1 VDGRARGGTLSG
13 GQRRRLGLAA
23 LLIGEWDVLMLDEPT
38 NHLDVEGIAWLARH
52 LKNRWPKNVGGLLV
66 VTHDR
71 WFLDEVANSM
81 WEVHD
86 GVVEPFEG
94 GYAAYV
100 LQRVER
106 DRIAAAA
113 ESKRQNLMRKELAW
127 LRRGAPART
136 SKPRFRIEA
145 ANRLIADVPPVR
157 DSVKLTRMAV
167 SRLGKDVVDLED
179 ADVRYGDRDVLREI
193 TWRIAPGERTAILGA
208 NGAGKSTLYNVIAGT
223 LSPTAGTISLS
234 MNGSIRDITK
244 DEEYKRALYIGR
256 IFQNPLLGTAGK
268 MSLEDNMMICSK
280 KGWKGL
286 KIGLN
291 ARTRSYFR
299 SELKQ
304 LNMGLEE
311 RLSDNVEQ
319 FSGGQRQALTL
330 LMAVM
335 SRPALL
341 LLDEHTAALDPSN
354 AALVMNLTKR
364 FAESYNLTVMM
375 VTHNMQHALDYG
387 NRLIMMDKGEIIFD
401 IAGDEKK
408 NLTMDDIV
416 QRFRSIKKTAL
427 TSDRMILQ

>member
-1 VDGRARGGTLSG
+1 MIELKNIAITFNPGTADEN
-13 GQRRRLGLAA
+13 AA
-23 LLIGEWDVLMLDEPT
+23 LKHIDLTINKGDFITVIG
-38 NHLDVEGIAWLARH
+38 
-52 LKNRWPKNVGGLLV
+52 
-66 VTHDR
+66 
-71 WFLDEVANSM
+71 S
-81 WEVHD
+81 
-86 GVVEPFEG
+86 
-94 GYAAYV
+94 
-100 LQRVER
+100 
-106 DRIAAAA
+106 
-113 ESKRQNLMRKELAW
+113 
-127 LRRGAPART
+127 
-136 SKPRFRIEA
+136 
-145 ANRLIADVPPVR
+145 
-157 DSVKLTRMAV
+157 
-167 SRLGKDVVDLED
+167 
-179 ADVRYGDRDVLREI
+179 
-193 TWRIAPGERTAILGA
+193 

-291 ARTRSYFR
+291 TRTRSYFR

-375 VTHNMQHALDYG
+375 VTHNMQHALEYG

-427 TSDRMILQ
+427 TSDRLILQ

>member
-1 VDGRARGGTLSG
+1 MKNIDLTINKGDFITV
-13 GQRRRLGLAA
+13 
-23 LLIGEWDVLMLDEPT
+23 IG
-38 NHLDVEGIAWLARH
+38 
-52 LKNRWPKNVGGLLV
+52 
-66 VTHDR
+66 
-71 WFLDEVANSM
+71 S
-81 WEVHD
+81 
-86 GVVEPFEG
+86 
-94 GYAAYV
+94 
-100 LQRVER
+100 
-106 DRIAAAA
+106 
-113 ESKRQNLMRKELAW
+113 
-127 LRRGAPART
+127 
-136 SKPRFRIEA
+136 
-145 ANRLIADVPPVR
+145 
-157 DSVKLTRMAV
+157 
-167 SRLGKDVVDLED
+167 
-179 ADVRYGDRDVLREI
+179 
-193 TWRIAPGERTAILGA
+193 
-208 NGAGKSTLYNVIAGT
+208 NGAGKSTLHNVIAGT

-234 MNGSIRDITK
+234 MNGSVRDITK

-416 QRFRSIKKTAL
+416 QRFRAIKKTAL

>member
-1 VDGRARGGTLSG
+1 MIELKNIAITFNPGTADEN
-13 GQRRRLGLAA
+13 AA
-23 LLIGEWDVLMLDEPT
+23 LKHIDLTINKGDFITVIG
-38 NHLDVEGIAWLARH
+38 
-52 LKNRWPKNVGGLLV
+52 
-66 VTHDR
+66 
-71 WFLDEVANSM
+71 S
-81 WEVHD
+81 
-86 GVVEPFEG
+86 
-94 GYAAYV
+94 
-100 LQRVER
+100 
-106 DRIAAAA
+106 
-113 ESKRQNLMRKELAW
+113 
-127 LRRGAPART
+127 
-136 SKPRFRIEA
+136 
-145 ANRLIADVPPVR
+145 
-157 DSVKLTRMAV
+157 
-167 SRLGKDVVDLED
+167 
-179 ADVRYGDRDVLREI
+179 
-193 TWRIAPGERTAILGA
+193 

-234 MNGSIRDITK
+234 MNGSVRDITK

-416 QRFRSIKKTAL
+416 QRFRAIKKKAL

>member
-1 VDGRARGGTLSG
+1 MIELKNIAITFNPGTADEN
-13 GQRRRLGLAA
+13 AA
-23 LLIGEWDVLMLDEPT
+23 LKNIDLTINKGDFITVIG
-38 NHLDVEGIAWLARH
+38 
-52 LKNRWPKNVGGLLV
+52 
-66 VTHDR
+66 
-71 WFLDEVANSM
+71 S
-81 WEVHD
+81 
-86 GVVEPFEG
+86 
-94 GYAAYV
+94 
-100 LQRVER
+100 
-106 DRIAAAA
+106 
-113 ESKRQNLMRKELAW
+113 
-127 LRRGAPART
+127 
-136 SKPRFRIEA
+136 
-145 ANRLIADVPPVR
+145 
-157 DSVKLTRMAV
+157 
-167 SRLGKDVVDLED
+167 
-179 ADVRYGDRDVLREI
+179 
-193 TWRIAPGERTAILGA
+193 

-416 QRFRSIKKTAL
+416 QRFRAIKKTAL